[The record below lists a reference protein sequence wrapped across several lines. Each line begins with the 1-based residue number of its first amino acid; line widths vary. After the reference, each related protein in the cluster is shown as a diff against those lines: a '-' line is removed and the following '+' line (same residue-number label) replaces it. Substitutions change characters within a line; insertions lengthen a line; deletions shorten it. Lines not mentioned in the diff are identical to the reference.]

1 MPIRIWFLKTLFCDA
16 GPIVSFLGEEERLKL
31 ILVLSVLMRLE
42 REEVVVTEAASE
54 AVVAGIGLVHVGL
67 GVCEVTGR
75 AGGLQWVAI
84 LELVVVVVGVVV
96 ARVVVVM
103 LML

>member
-54 AVVAGIGLVHVGL
+54 AVMAGIGLVQVGL

-75 AGGLQWVAI
+75 VGGLQWVAI
-84 LELVVVVVGVVV
+84 LELLVVGVVV

>member
-1 MPIRIWFLKTLFCDA
+1 MGPDQLDA
-16 GPIVSFLGEEERLKL
+16 DPDLVPQNL
-31 ILVLSVLMRLE
+31 ILRCRAHRVLLGRRGALEADLGLE
-42 REEVVVTEAASE
+42 RADAAGE
-54 AVVAGIGLVHVGL
+54 GRGCGAGIGLVHVGL

>member
-42 REEVVVTEAASE
+42 REEVVVT
-54 AVVAGIGLVHVGL
+54 GIGLVQVGL

-84 LELVVVVVGVVV
+84 LELVVVGVVV